1 MPNFQDQIRVL
12 DSSNSDDEDFS
23 GGKNGQSPEVT
34 EISSSKSFVRKPI
47 LLSNRMMLVDADFS
61 IEEAARD
68 FIFNLPSFQGSMSM
82 KRIQN
87 WGVIVGSSEIPIKEH
102 VEIILRVLL
111 HLLAKNFTLSN
122 DSMLDLVNLALN

>member
-23 GGKNGQSPEVT
+23 GGKNGQSPEMT

-47 LLSNRMMLVDADFS
+47 LLSNRLMLVDADFS
-61 IEEAARD
+61 INVTAID
-68 FIFNLPSFQGSMSM
+68 FIFNFPPFSM

-87 WGVIVGSSEIPIKEH
+87 WSVNSGASEIPIKEH

-111 HLLAKNFTLSN
+111 HLLAKKSLFHMMACSI
-122 DSMLDLVNLALN
+122 